1 MVNLK
6 NMSKKKK
13 VEYIWEYYK
22 LYIIGV
28 LVITFMVGSLIY
40 SQVTKVDCI
49 FNLTIIGNM
58 VDGNKRADLEKQLT
72 SLVVKEGDKKKQALV
87 EFIPQDSSSKTGSVM
102 SNQNMQKFIA
112 SLSVGEI
119 DVVILDKHILQS
131 LAKQDAFS
139 QLDNIAQ
146 LDLDSVKNEKVKAS
160 GSDNNRV
167 TYAID
172 AGNIKTLKDMGFD
185 TTNKV
190 ISIATSSKQK
200 DKAALVI
207 KWMLNRQ

>member
-1 MVNLK
+1 LVNLK

-22 LYIIGV
+22 LHIIGV
-28 LVITFMVGSLIY
+28 LAITFMVGSLIY
-40 SQVTKVDCI
+40 SQVTKVDCV

-58 VDGNKRADLEKQLT
+58 VEGDKRADLEKQLT
-72 SLVVKEGDKKKQALV
+72 SVVVKEGDKKKQALV
-87 EFIPQDSSSKTGSVM
+87 EFIPQDGSVM

-119 DVVILDKHILQS
+119 DVVILDKHIFES
-131 LAKQDAFS
+131 LVRQDAFS
-139 QLDNIAQ
+139 QLDNITQ
-146 LDLDSVKNEKVKAS
+146 LDLDSVKNERIKAS
-160 GSDNNRV
+160 GIDNNRAI
-167 TYAID
+167 YAMD
-172 AGNIKTLKDMGFD
+172 AENVKTLKDMGFD

-190 ISIATSSKQK
+190 ISIATSCKQK

-207 KWMLNRQ
+207 KWMLNR